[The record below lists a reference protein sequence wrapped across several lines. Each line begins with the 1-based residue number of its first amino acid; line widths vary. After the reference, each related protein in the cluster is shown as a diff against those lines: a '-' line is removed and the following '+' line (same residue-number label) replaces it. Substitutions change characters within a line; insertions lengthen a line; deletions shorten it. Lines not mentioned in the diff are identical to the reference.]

1 MSGNDHLD
9 GYIGR
14 DSAMSALGIEVVDV
28 GPGRAQTTMVVG
40 REHCDHRGVAA
51 RGQLFTL
58 ADAAIALA
66 SNSYGPVALL
76 VHADAEWLADVAA
89 GVRVTATCEVVQRGE
104 GFPAS
109 FLSRITDE
117 EGTVV
122 GAVWG
127 TTRTPRPAP

>member
-1 MSGNDHLD
+1 MTGDDHLARFIGQD
-9 GYIGR
+9 G
-14 DSAMSALGIEVVDV
+14 AMAALGIEVVEV
-28 GPGRAQTTMVVG
+28 GQGWARTAMVV
-40 REHCDHRGVAA
+40 RTSSCDHRGLAA

-76 VHADAEWLADVAA
+76 VHADAEWLAEVGP
-89 GVRVTATCEVVQRGE
+89 GVRLTATCEVVQRDE
-104 GFPAS
+104 ASSAS
-109 FLSRITDE
+109 FLSRIADD

-127 TTRTPRPAP
+127 TTRTPRSGP